1 MLMSIILLILA
12 AGVPYYLILEKS
24 KKLNNEKIFLISG
37 FLLLCAIVLASFV
50 AGEYSSTLVIVS
62 LLSAIFSIYKASKT
76 TNFYKFSYYL
86 LFINAPFFMLFIREQ
101 GVLYSV
107 SLLITLSGIYSI
119 AKHYDKYYG
128 SANYHGISGTTLAT
142 PYVGGFLTV
151 YLITLALYPPFPN
164 ALFLLS
170 SMIKEQTTLLW
181 YIVVV
186 VLFFG
191 NFMVAMRVMP
201 RTVFGTPNSNLH
213 YVDLTSKEKIMHFV
227 IIIILLVL
235 SIIGFK
241 GAIA

>member
-1 MLMSIILLILA
+1 MSIILLILA

-37 FLLLCAIVLASFV
+37 FLLLCAIVLSSFV
-50 AGEYSSTLVIVS
+50 ASEYSSQLVIVS

-76 TNFYKFSYYL
+76 TNFYKFGYYL

-101 GVLYSV
+101 GVLYSL

-213 YVDLTSKEKIMHFV
+213 YVDLTFKEKVMHFV

>member
-1 MLMSIILLILA
+1 MSIILLILA

-24 KKLNNEKIFLISG
+24 KKLSNEKIFLISG
-37 FLLLCAIVLASFV
+37 FLLLCAIVISSFV
-50 AGEYSSTLVIVS
+50 ASEYSSQLVMVS

-76 TNFYKFSYYL
+76 TNFYKFGYYL

-170 SMIKEQTTLLW
+170 SMIKEETTLLW

-201 RTVFGTPNSNLH
+201 RTVFGTPNTNLH

>member
-12 AGVPYYLILEKS
+12 AGVPYYLVLEKN
-24 KKLNNEKIFLISG
+24 KNLNNEKIFLISS
-37 FLLLCAIVLASFV
+37 FLVLCAIVISSFTAST
-50 AGEYSSTLVIVS
+50 YSSALVIIS
-62 LLSAIFSIYKASKT
+62 LISAVFSIYKASKT
-76 TNFYKFSYYL
+76 TNFYKFGYYL

-101 GVLYSV
+101 GVMYSV
-107 SLLITLSGIYSI
+107 SLLITLGGVYSI

-142 PYVGGFLTV
+142 PYVGAFLTV

-170 SMIKEQTTLLW
+170 SMIKEETTLLW

-186 VLFFG
+186 VVFFG
-191 NFMVAMRVMP
+191 NFIIAMRVMP
-201 RTVFGTPNSNLH
+201 KTVFGTPNTNLH
-213 YVDLTSKEKIMHFV
+213 YVDLTAKEKIMHFV

>member
-1 MLMSIILLILA
+1 MLISIILLILA

-37 FLLLCAIVLASFV
+37 FFLLCAIVISSFV
-50 AGEYSSTLVIVS
+50 ASEYSSQLVIVS

-76 TNFYKFSYYL
+76 TNFYKFGYYL

-107 SLLITLSGIYSI
+107 SLLITLAGVYSI

-170 SMIKEQTTLLW
+170 SMIKEETTLLW

-201 RTVFGTPNSNLH
+201 KTVFGTPNTNLH

>member
-1 MLMSIILLILA
+1 MSIILLILA
-12 AGVPYYLILEKS
+12 AGVPYYLILEKN
-24 KKLNNEKIFLISG
+24 KKLNNEKIFLISS
-37 FLLLCAIVLASFV
+37 FLVFCAIVLSSFV
-50 AGEYSSTLVIVS
+50 DSQYSSLLVIIS
-62 LLSAIFSIYKASKT
+62 LLSAIFSIYKATKT
-76 TNFYKFSYYL
+76 TNFYKFGYYL

-101 GVLYSV
+101 GVHYSL

-170 SMIKEQTTLLW
+170 SMIKEETTLLW

-191 NFMVAMRVMP
+191 NFMVAMRVIP
-201 RTVFGTPNSNLH
+201 KTVFGTPNSNLH

-227 IIIILLVL
+227 IIIALLGL

-241 GAIA
+241 GTIA

>member
-1 MLMSIILLILA
+1 MSIILLILA
-12 AGVPYYLILEKS
+12 GGVPYYFVLEKN
-24 KKLNNEKIFLISG
+24 KKLSNEKIFLMSG
-37 FLLLCAIVLASFV
+37 FLLLCAIGISAFV
-50 AGEYSSTLVIVS
+50 TSEYSSLLVIIS
-62 LLSAIFSIYKASKT
+62 LFSAIFSIYKATKT
-76 TNFYKFSYYL
+76 TNFYKLGYYL
-86 LFINAPFFMLFIREQ
+86 LFINAPFFILFSKEQ
-101 GVLYSV
+101 GTLYSL

-142 PYVGGFLTV
+142 PYLGAFLTV

-164 ALFLLS
+164 ALFMFS
-170 SMIKEQTTLLW
+170 SMIKGETTLLW

-191 NFMVAMRVMP
+191 NFLLAMRVMP
-201 RTVFGTPNSNLH
+201 KTVFGKPNTTLH
-213 YVDLTSKEKIMHFV
+213 YVDLTSKEKMMHFV
-227 IIIILLVL
+227 IIITLLVL

>member
-1 MLMSIILLILA
+1 MSIVLLILA

-24 KKLNNEKIFLISG
+24 KRLNNEKIFLISG

-50 AGEYSSTLVIVS
+50 ASEYSSQLVIVS

-76 TNFYKFSYYL
+76 TNFYKFGYYL

-101 GVLYSV
+101 GVLYSL

-213 YVDLTSKEKIMHFV
+213 YVDLTTKEKIMHFV

>member
-1 MLMSIILLILA
+1 MSIILLILA

-37 FLLLCAIVLASFV
+37 FLLLCAIVLSSFV
-50 AGEYSSTLVIVS
+50 ASEYSSQLVIVS

-76 TNFYKFSYYL
+76 TNFYKFGYYL

-213 YVDLTSKEKIMHFV
+213 YVDLTTKEKIMHFV

>member
-1 MLMSIILLILA
+1 MFMSIILLILA
-12 AGVPYYLILEKS
+12 AGVPYYLVLEKN
-24 KKLNNEKIFLISG
+24 KNLNNEKIFLISS
-37 FLLLCAIVLASFV
+37 FLLLCAIVISTFV
-50 AGEYSSTLVIVS
+50 ESQYSGILVTIS
-62 LLSAIFSIYKASKT
+62 LLSAIFSIYKATKT
-76 TNFYKFSYYL
+76 TNFYKFGYYL

-107 SLLITLSGIYSI
+107 SLLITLAGVYSI

-142 PYVGGFLTV
+142 PYVGAFLTV

-170 SMIKEQTTLLW
+170 NMIKEETTLLW

-186 VLFFG
+186 VVFFG

-201 RTVFGTPNSNLH
+201 KTVFGTPNTNLH
-213 YVDLTSKEKIMHFV
+213 YVDLTSKEKMMHFV
-227 IIIILLVL
+227 IIIALLGL

>member
-1 MLMSIILLILA
+1 MSIILLILA
-12 AGVPYYLILEKS
+12 AGVPYYLILEKN
-24 KKLNNEKIFLISG
+24 KKLNSEKIFLISS
-37 FLLLCAIVLASFV
+37 FLVLCAIVISSFV
-50 AGEYSSTLVIVS
+50 TATYSSLLVIIS
-62 LLSAIFSIYKASKT
+62 LLSAIFSIYKATKT

-101 GVLYSV
+101 GVLYTL
-107 SLLITLSGIYSI
+107 SLLITLGGVYSI

-142 PYVGGFLTV
+142 PYVGAFLTV

-170 SMIKEQTTLLW
+170 SMIKEEPTLLW

-186 VLFFG
+186 IVFLG

-201 RTVFGTPNSNLH
+201 RTVFGTPNTNLH
-213 YVDLTSKEKIMHFV
+213 YVDLTSKEKIIHF
-227 IIIILLVL
+227 IIIILLLVL

>member
-12 AGVPYYLILEKS
+12 AGVPYYLVLEKYQ
-24 KKLNNEKIFLISG
+24 KLDNEKIFLISS
-37 FLLLCAIVLASFV
+37 FLVLCAIMISSFV
-50 AGEYSSTLVIVS
+50 AGTYSSLLVIIS
-62 LLSAIFSIYKASKT
+62 LLSAIFSIYKATKT
-76 TNFYKFSYYL
+76 TNFYKFGYYL

-101 GVLYSV
+101 GVLYSL
-107 SLLITLSGIYSI
+107 SLLITLGGVYSI

-142 PYVGGFLTV
+142 PYVGAFLTV

-170 SMIKEQTTLLW
+170 SMIKEETTLLW

-186 VLFFG
+186 VVFFG
-191 NFMVAMRVMP
+191 NFLVAMRVMP
-201 RTVFGTPNSNLH
+201 KTVFGTPNTNLH
-213 YVDLTSKEKIMHFV
+213 YVDLTSKEKIMHF
-227 IIIILLVL
+227 IIIIALLVL

>member
-12 AGVPYYLILEKS
+12 AGVPYYLILEKN
-24 KKLNNEKIFLISG
+24 KKLNSEKIFLISS
-37 FLLLCAIVLASFV
+37 FLVLCAIVISSFV
-50 AGEYSSTLVIVS
+50 TGTYSSLLVIIS
-62 LLSAIFSIYKASKT
+62 LLSAIFSIYKATKT
-76 TNFYKFSYYL
+76 TNFYKFGYYL

-101 GVLYSV
+101 GVLYTL
-107 SLLITLSGIYSI
+107 SLLITLGGVYSI

-142 PYVGGFLTV
+142 PYVGAFLTV

-170 SMIKEQTTLLW
+170 SMIKEEPTLLW

-186 VLFFG
+186 IVFLG

-201 RTVFGTPNSNLH
+201 RTVFGTPNTNLH
-213 YVDLTSKEKIMHFV
+213 YVDLTSKEKIIHF
-227 IIIILLVL
+227 IIIILLLAL

>member
-1 MLMSIILLILA
+1 MSIILLILA

-37 FLLLCAIVLASFV
+37 FLLLSAIVISSFV
-50 AGEYSSTLVIVS
+50 ASEYSNQLVVIS

-76 TNFYKFSYYL
+76 TNFYKFGYYL

-101 GVLYSV
+101 GVLYSL

-170 SMIKEQTTLLW
+170 SMIKEETTLLW

-186 VLFFG
+186 VLFLG
-191 NFMVAMRVMP
+191 NFMVAMRVIP
-201 RTVFGTPNSNLH
+201 KTVFGTPNTNLH
-213 YVDLTSKEKIMHFV
+213 YVDFTSKEKMMHFV

>member
-1 MLMSIILLILA
+1 MSIILLILA
-12 AGVPYYLILEKS
+12 AGVPYYLILEKN
-24 KKLNNEKIFLISG
+24 KKLNNEKIFLISS
-37 FLLLCAIVLASFV
+37 FLVFCAIVLSSFV
-50 AGEYSSTLVIVS
+50 DSQYSSLLVIIS
-62 LLSAIFSIYKASKT
+62 LLSAIFSVYKVTKT
-76 TNFYKFSYYL
+76 TNFYKFGYYL

-101 GVLYSV
+101 GLLYSL

-119 AKHYDKYYG
+119 AKHYEKYYG

-170 SMIKEQTTLLW
+170 SMIKEETTLLW

-201 RTVFGTPNSNLH
+201 KTVFGTPNSNLH

-227 IIIILLVL
+227 IIIALLGL

-241 GAIA
+241 GTIA

>member
-1 MLMSIILLILA
+1 MSIILLILA
-12 AGVPYYLILEKS
+12 AGVPYYLILEKN
-24 KKLNNEKIFLISG
+24 KKLNSEKIFLISS
-37 FLLLCAIVLASFV
+37 FLVLCAIVISSFV
-50 AGEYSSTLVIVS
+50 TSTYSSLLVIIS
-62 LLSAIFSIYKASKT
+62 LLSAIFSIYKATKT

-101 GVLYSV
+101 GVLYTL
-107 SLLITLSGIYSI
+107 SLLITLGGVYSI

-142 PYVGGFLTV
+142 PYVGAFLTV

-170 SMIKEQTTLLW
+170 SMIKEEPTLLW

-186 VLFFG
+186 IVFLG

-201 RTVFGTPNSNLH
+201 RTVFGTPNTNLH
-213 YVDLTSKEKIMHFV
+213 YVDLTSKEKIIHF
-227 IIIILLVL
+227 IIIILLLVL

>member
-1 MLMSIILLILA
+1 MSIILLILA
-12 AGVPYYLILEKS
+12 AGVPYYLILEKN
-24 KKLNNEKIFLISG
+24 KKLNNEKIFLISS
-37 FLLLCAIVLASFV
+37 FLLLCAIVISSFV
-50 AGEYSSTLVIVS
+50 ASEYSSLLVIIS
-62 LLSAIFSIYKASKT
+62 LLSAMFSIYKATKT
-76 TNFYKFSYYL
+76 TNFYKLGYYL
-86 LFINAPFFMLFIREQ
+86 VFINAPFFMLFIREQ
-101 GVLYSV
+101 GALYSV
-107 SLLITLSGIYSI
+107 SLLITLGGVYSI

-142 PYVGGFLTV
+142 PYLGAFLTV

-164 ALFLLS
+164 ALFLFS
-170 SMIKEQTTLLW
+170 SMIKGEATLLW

-191 NFMVAMRVMP
+191 NFVLAMRVMP
-201 RTVFGTPNSNLH
+201 KTVFGKPNTNLH
-213 YVDLTSKEKIMHFV
+213 YVDFTSKEKIMHFG

>member
-1 MLMSIILLILA
+1 MSIILLILA

-37 FLLLCAIVLASFV
+37 FLLLCAIVLSSFV
-50 AGEYSSTLVIVS
+50 ASEYSSQLVIVS

-76 TNFYKFSYYL
+76 TNFYKFGYYL

-101 GVLYSV
+101 GVLYSL

-213 YVDLTSKEKIMHFV
+213 YVDLTTKEKIMHFV